1 MAKQTTV
8 SNFKL
13 KGREIL
19 SSYASF
25 TLEGEITAKA
35 SRGRETWTLTERNGI
50 PKGTSDGE
58 NEAVYIANDKAIKS
72 IDKNIAKLLPKKVVI
87 KSPADILEA
96 CANFDLAIVKG
107 AGPNKKNWGGN
118 ATLAA
123 STAFFQ
129 ILLKASGYEAW
140 EVYATK
146 KTKTFYFPNIAFN
159 MVCGGEHVP
168 GTKQDIQ
175 EMFFFAMKAKSLKEV
190 FEIGTKFFRQFEKNL
205 VRDGLPTG
213 TAKER
218 GFVFPV
224 ADNYEGLRRIKE
236 CAEQLGLAETDYAIG
251 TDNAFSEI
259 QKGEDLIEQGLY
271 DMRFSGAGRKTREE
285 LIDFDGTIVESAS
298 NFVTME
304 DPGSEHD
311 VEAHKLMNAR
321 FGDRT
326 QIVLD
331 DLAVTQL
338 RFIIPY
344 LCGKKR
350 EQRAGNSVLIKLNQ
364 AGTFTETRLATEVVL
379 GLADGKLV
387 EKFLKA
393 RGDLDLI
400 LKECAQVGVKSLDE
414 ALGNIAK
421 GGFTAF
427 LSHRSTEGSSEF
439 LPFMP
444 LMYGS
449 LTRRLWFK
457 AGAPNGE
464 RNLQNYNPMIRA
476 EEQMRERGIK
486 TVVAGF
492 GGLPAGVK
500 IPAIAKAKP
509 SRAAK
514 QESEPADAVEEE
526 VAQEQDD
533 SYAASAE
540 VSDDMLN

>member
-25 TLEGEITAKA
+25 TLEGEITAKVI
-35 SRGRETWTLTERNGI
+35 RGKETWTLTERNGI

-58 NEAVYIANDKAIKS
+58 NEAVYIPNDKAIKS
-72 IDKNIAKLLPKKVVI
+72 IEKNIAKLLPKKVVI

-96 CANFDLAIVKG
+96 VANFDLALVKG
-107 AGPNKKNWGGN
+107 AGPNKKSWGGN

-129 ILLKASGYEAW
+129 VLLKASGYEAW
-140 EVYATK
+140 EVFATK

-224 ADNYEGLRRIKE
+224 ADNFEGLRRIKE
-236 CAEQLGLAETDYAIG
+236 TAEQLGLPETDYAIG

-259 QKGEDLIEQGLY
+259 QKGDDLVAQGLY
-271 DMRFSGAGRKTREE
+271 DMRFSGAGKKTREE
-285 LIDFDGTIVESAS
+285 LIDFDGTVVESAS

-311 VEAHKLMNAR
+311 VEGHKLMNAR
-321 FGDRT
+321 YGDRT

-387 EKFLKA
+387 EKFLRA

-400 LKECAQVGVKSLDE
+400 LEECGEVGVKSLTD
-414 ALGNIAK
+414 ALDNIAK

-427 LSHRSTEGSSEF
+427 ISHRSTEGSSEF
-439 LPFMP
+439 LPYLP
-444 LMYGS
+444 LMYGA

-464 RNLQNYNPMIRA
+464 RNLQNYNPLIRA
-476 EEQMRERGIK
+476 EEQLRARGIK

-500 IPAIAKAKP
+500 IPAISKSKKVKPKAEP
-509 SRAAK
+509 QSEAPDDDLDA
-514 QESEPADAVEEE
+514 ESDE
-526 VAQEQDD
+526 
-533 SYAASAE
+533 SYAASSSEA
-540 VSDDMLN
+540 LN